1 MKTVGII
8 VEYNPLHN
16 GHVHHFEA
24 SKQAAGADACIA
36 VMSGHF
42 LQRGEPAVVNKWA
55 RAEMALRMG
64 ADVVIEL
71 PVAYACQPAEWFA
84 FGAVR
89 LLDATGVVDA
99 LCFGSEEG
107 ALEPLARLA
116 GLLHREDGAFRSLL
130 QEELKQGAS
139 YPSAYAAAVHR
150 FGIDNGADAL
160 LAPLDQPNTIL
171 GLHYMLALQRLQSSI
186 VPLTVARRE
195 AGFHQTDITGAS
207 IASATALRKLLFRT
221 DWQSPDERDLRS
233 IAPYVPSYT
242 LDILLRE
249 HAAGRGPLCWEHY
262 AKPLFT
268 QLLSRPEE
276 ELRQLHEV
284 TEGLENRIKQCL
296 IQLPADAASPVE
308 SLLDLLKTKRY
319 TRTKLQRMLLRILL
333 GHPQQSLSRERLQ
346 AGPACIR
353 VLGFSPRGRTLLK
366 RMRATASLPVITRAA
381 AAANPDWLGMDIR
394 AGAVYSLGYRE
405 LDSSQWQRDF
415 TQPPLQLE
423 QE

>member
-24 SKQAAGADACIA
+24 SKQAAGAEACVA

-55 RAEMALRMG
+55 RAEMALHMG

-71 PVAYACQPAEWFA
+71 PVDYACQPAEWFA
-84 FGAVR
+84 YGAVR

-107 ALEPLARLA
+107 TLEPLSRLA
-116 GLLHREDGAFRSLL
+116 GLLHREDGTFRSLL
-130 QEELKQGAS
+130 QEELKQGSS
-139 YPSAYAAAVHR
+139 YPAAYAAAVRR
-150 FGIDNGADAL
+150 FDADNGTEGL
-160 LAPLDQPNTIL
+160 LTALDQPNTIL

-195 AGFHQTDITGAS
+195 AGFHQADITGAS

-221 DWQSPDERDLRS
+221 GWKSPDEAALRE

-249 HAAGRGPLCWEHY
+249 YAAGRGPLCWEHY
-262 AKPLFT
+262 AQPLFT

-284 TEGLENRIKQCL
+284 TEGLENRIKQSL
-296 IQLPADAASPVE
+296 AQLPTDTASPVE

-333 GHPQQSLSRERLQ
+333 GHSQQSLSRESLQ
-346 AGPACIR
+346 AGPPCIR
-353 VLGFSPRGRTLLK
+353 VLGFSSKGRSLLK
-366 RMRATASLPVITRAA
+366 RMRETASLPVLTRAA
-381 AAANPDWLGMDIR
+381 AAEDPTWLGMDIR
-394 AGAVYSLGYRE
+394 ASAVYSLGYRG
-405 LDSSQWQRDF
+405 LDPSQWQRDF
-415 TQPPLQLE
+415 TEPPLQLDRE
-423 QE
+423 

>member
-24 SKQAAGADACIA
+24 SKQAAGAEACVA

-55 RAEMALRMG
+55 RAEMALHMG

-84 FGAVR
+84 YGAVR

-107 ALEPLARLA
+107 ALEPLSRLA

-139 YPSAYAAAVHR
+139 YPAAYAEAVRR
-150 FGIDNGADAL
+150 FGIDNGADGL

-195 AGFHQTDITGAS
+195 AGFHQADITGTS

-221 DWQSPDERDLRS
+221 GWRSPDEAALRA
-233 IAPYVPSYT
+233 IAPYVPPYT

-262 AKPLFT
+262 ARPLFA

-284 TEGLENRIKQCL
+284 TEGLENRIKQSL
-296 IQLPADAASPVE
+296 SQLPEDPASPVE

-319 TRTKLQRMLLRILL
+319 TRPKLQRMLLRILL
-333 GHPQQSLSRERLQ
+333 GHPQQPLSREPLQ

-353 VLGFSPRGRTLLK
+353 VLGFSSRGRTLLK
-366 RMRATASLPVITRAA
+366 RMHATASLPVITRAA
-381 AAANPDWLGMDIR
+381 AAENPDWLGMDIR
-394 AGAVYSLGYRE
+394 AGAVYSLGYRG
-405 LDSSQWQRDF
+405 LDPAQWQRDF
-415 TQPPLQLE
+415 TQPPLQLDRE
-423 QE
+423 

>member
-24 SKQAAGADACIA
+24 SKQAAGAETCIA

-55 RAEMALRMG
+55 RAEMALHMG

-84 FGAVR
+84 YGAVR

-107 ALEPLARLA
+107 ALEPLSRLA

-130 QEELKQGAS
+130 QEELKQGSS
-139 YPSAYAAAVHR
+139 YPAAYAAAVSQ
-150 FGIDNGADAL
+150 FGLNNGADRPL
-160 LAPLDQPNTIL
+160 PPLDQPNTIL
-171 GLHYMLALQRLQSSI
+171 GLHYMLALQRLQSAI

-207 IASATALRKLLFRT
+207 IASATALRKLLFRSG
-221 DWQSPDERDLRS
+221 WQTPDKEALMTV
-233 IAPYVPSYT
+233 APYVPPYT

-249 HAAGRGPLCWEHY
+249 YDAGRGPMCWEHY
-262 AKPLFT
+262 ARPLFT

-276 ELRQLHEV
+276 ELRLLHEV
-284 TEGLENRIKQCL
+284 TEGLEHRIKHSL
-296 IQLPADAASPVE
+296 TQLPADAASPVE

-333 GHPQQSLSRERLQ
+333 GHPSFSRESLQ

-353 VLGFSPRGRTLLK
+353 VLGFSSKGRALLK
-366 RMRATASLPVITRAA
+366 RMRTAASLPVITRAA
-381 AAANPDWLGMDIR
+381 AAEDPAWLGMDIR
-394 AGAVYSLGYRE
+394 ASAVYSLGYRE
-405 LDSSQWQRDF
+405 LDTSQWQRDF
-415 TQPPLQLE
+415 TQPPLQLDRE
-423 QE
+423 